1 MPIEFLAQSA
11 EFAILSLAPE
21 RWKSLNDDSS
31 FQKVSFAWTDA
42 PKRLPSIKL
51 PSGAITIPT
60 PGATLI
66 WAAAYQYWVLYS
78 EYLEDQKAG
87 VAFFNLLSTL
97 RRTKAQLTY
106 FWALN
111 HYQHPS
117 QARFPD
123 LPDPADTGDEDVQVA
138 NELYLAAL
146 GWILHHE
153 FAHLRCNH
161 PPVTAIEHQEEK
173 QADLEATKWI
183 FEACTDPAQ
192 RKKRAL
198 GMCVAILLLTAIGLE
213 AGDFD
218 DRTHP
223 KAFVRLDYC
232 LGAAGL
238 DDDHIA
244 FAFSTL
250 MMRVHLTVAGIQL
263 PSSDGAQSH
272 REIFSDHLYAISQ
285 ANKG

>member
-1 MPIEFLAQSA
+1 MSIDSLAKSA
-11 EFAILSLAPE
+11 EMTILTLAPE
-21 RWKSLNDDSS
+21 RWKSLIDEDDL
-31 FQKVSFAWTDA
+31 QKVSFAWTDSA
-42 PKRLPSIKL
+42 KCLPSIKL
-51 PSGAITIPT
+51 PSGAITIPK

-66 WAAAYQYWVLYS
+66 WAAAYQYWVLYL
-78 EYLEDQKAG
+78 EYLKDQNAG
-87 VAFFNLLSTL
+87 AEFFSLVSTL

-106 FWALN
+106 FWALH
-111 HYQHPS
+111 HYEHPS

-123 LPDPADTGDEDVQVA
+123 LPDPTDTDDEDVRVA
-138 NELYLAAL
+138 NELYLVAL

-161 PPVTAIEHQEEK
+161 PPISAIEHQEEK

-183 FEACTDPAQ
+183 FEACTDTAQ

-198 GMCVAILLLTAIGLE
+198 GMSVAILLLTAIGLKS
-213 AGDFD
+213 GDFD

-232 LGAAGL
+232 LEAAGL

-250 MMRVHLTVAGIQL
+250 MMRVHLTSAGIGL

-272 REIFSDHLYAISQ
+272 REVFSDHLYAVSQ